1 MYTLRERAKLGLP
14 CLLLLLIMGILVFTA
29 VNTVQAVRN
38 FQQQYSAVRAGDF
51 HAIHPW
57 MTIHMISH
65 IYHVPEDYL
74 YRSLNMDSPASLRHA
89 TLNQIANSN
98 RKPIDQ
104 LIRTI
109 QHAILAYR
117 KKSPAMPTPT
127 PTPQHSVRHA
137 PPWPG
142 RAKY

>member
-1 MYTLRERAKLGLP
+1 L
-14 CLLLLLIMGILVFTA
+14 GILAFAAT
-29 VNTVQAVRN
+29 NTVQAVRN
-38 FQQQYSAVRAGDF
+38 FQQQYGAVRAGDV

-65 IYHVPEDYL
+65 LYHVPEGYL
-74 YRSLNMDSPASLRHA
+74 YQSLNLDSSALLRHA
-89 TLNQIANSN
+89 TLNEIANSH

-104 LIRTI
+104 VIRTI

-117 KKSPAMPTPT
+117 KKRPTTPT
-127 PTPQHSVRHA
+127 PTPQHSVKHA